1 MSQRKL
7 SLQEQL
13 LKSGLT
19 TDAKAKQIRSD
30 KRKQQRQNN
39 AEGDNEVRRLA
50 QKAREEQAARDRELS
65 QLKKEQAEQKEIAA
79 QIRQLI
85 DQNRREQ
92 ADVDDGIAY
101 KFSDDNK
108 VKTVYVPEAMRDQIS
123 SGRLAIV
130 KCEQQYEIVPA
141 DVALKIQARDERCV
155 LVLNDQQQAEEKIDD
170 AYAAYQVPDDLIW

>member
-19 TDAKAKQIRSD
+19 TDAKAKQIRSE

-39 AEGDNEVRRLA
+39 TGEDEAKRLA

-65 QLKKEQAEQKEIAA
+65 LLRKEQAEQKEIAA

-85 DQNRREQ
+85 DLNRKNQ
-92 ADVDDGIAY
+92 ADDDDGIAY
-101 KFSDDNK
+101 KFSDNNK
-108 VKTVYVPEAMRDQIS
+108 VKTVYVMEAMRDQIS
-123 SGRLAIV
+123 NGRLAIV
-130 KCEQQYEIVPA
+130 KWEQQYEIVPA
-141 DVALKIQARDERCV
+141 DVALKIKARNESCV
-155 LVLNDQQQAEEKIDD
+155 LVLNDRQIEEKIDD
-170 AYAAYQVPDDLIW
+170 AYAAYQIPDDLIW

>member
-19 TDAKAKQIRSD
+19 TDAKAKQIRSE
-30 KRKQQRQNN
+30 KRKQQRHNN
-39 AEGDNEVRRLA
+39 AGEDEARRLA
-50 QKAREEQAARDRELS
+50 QKAREAQAARDRELS

-108 VKTVYVPEAMRDQIS
+108 VKTVYVSEAIRDQIS
-123 SGRLAIV
+123 NGRLAIV
-130 KCEQQYEIVPA
+130 KCEQHYEIVPA
-141 DVALKIQARDERCV
+141 DVALKIKARDERCV
-155 LVLNDQQQAEEKIDD
+155 LLLNDQQQAEEKIDD

>member
-19 TDAKAKQIRSD
+19 TDAKAKQIRSE

-39 AEGDNEVRRLA
+39 AGGEDEARRLA

-65 QLKKEQAEQKEIAA
+65 LLRKEQAEQKEIAA
-79 QIRQLI
+79 QIKQLI
-85 DQNRREQ
+85 DLNRKDQ
-92 ADVDDGIAY
+92 DDDGIAY
-101 KFSDDNK
+101 KFSDNNK
-108 VKTVYVPEAMRDQIS
+108 VKSVYVSEVMRDQIS

-130 KCEQQYEIVPA
+130 KWEQQYEVVPA
-141 DVALKIQARDERCV
+141 DVALKIKARNESCV
-155 LVLNDQQQAEEKIDD
+155 LVLNDRVEEKIDD

>member
-19 TDAKAKQIRSD
+19 TDAKAKQIRSE

-39 AEGDNEVRRLA
+39 AGGEDEARRLA

-65 QLKKEQAEQKEIAA
+65 LLRKEQAEQKEIAA
-79 QIRQLI
+79 QIKQLI
-85 DQNRREQ
+85 DLNRKYQ
-92 ADVDDGIAY
+92 DDDGIAY
-101 KFSDDNK
+101 KFSDNNK
-108 VKTVYVPEAMRDQIS
+108 VKSVYVSEVMRDQIS

-130 KCEQQYEIVPA
+130 KWGRQYEVVPA
-141 DVALKIQARDERCV
+141 DVALKIKARNESCV
-155 LVLNDQQQAEEKIDD
+155 LVLNDRVEEKIDD

>member
-39 AEGDNEVRRLA
+39 AEGDNEARHLA

-79 QIRQLI
+79 QIKQLI
-85 DQNRREQ
+85 EQNRKDQE
-92 ADVDDGIAY
+92 DDGIAY
-101 KFSDDNK
+101 KFSDNNM
-108 VKTVYVPEAMRDQIS
+108 VKSVYVSEAMRDQIS
-123 SGRLAIV
+123 NGRLAIV
-130 KCEQQYEIVPA
+130 RWERRYEIVPA
-141 DVALKIQARDERCV
+141 DVALKIKARDESYV

-170 AYAAYQVPDDLIW
+170 VYAAYQVPDDLIW

>member
-19 TDAKAKQIRSD
+19 TDAKAKQIRSE

-39 AEGDNEVRRLA
+39 AGGEDEARRLA

-65 QLKKEQAEQKEIAA
+65 LLRKEQAEQKEIAA
-79 QIRQLI
+79 QIKQLI
-85 DQNRREQ
+85 DLNRKDQ
-92 ADVDDGIAY
+92 DDDGIAY
-101 KFSDDNK
+101 KFSDNNK
-108 VKTVYVPEAMRDQIS
+108 VKSVYVSEVMRDQIS

-130 KCEQQYEIVPA
+130 KWGRQYEVVPA
-141 DVALKIQARDERCV
+141 DVALKIKARNESCV
-155 LVLNDQQQAEEKIDD
+155 LVLNDRVEEKIDD